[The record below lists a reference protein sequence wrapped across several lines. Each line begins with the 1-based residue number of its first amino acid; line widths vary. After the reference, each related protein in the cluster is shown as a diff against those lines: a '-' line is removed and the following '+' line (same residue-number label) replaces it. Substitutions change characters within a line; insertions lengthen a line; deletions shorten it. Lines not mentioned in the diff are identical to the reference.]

1 MIQLNEYHDN
11 IIPLLKVPV
20 IQKITVLTVFF
31 FFSVCHAGAEEIW
44 RLRYSVPTSAESEI
58 TRGSSKA
65 SEKLNTSGHSGNM
78 VFANGIGFGY
88 STVRTNGSLGG
99 IDYKFKNHSL
109 DLAYT
114 IGNDLSYTLGAGR
127 LVYGRGEQ
135 SMSGTS
141 YVTESSSGE
150 ALFMNFGIPVLG
162 GELLLGYRQHNIEYK
177 NFQSHISGQT
187 VMLEDTVKLLSS
199 QVNAGFGFLF

>member
-31 FFSVCHAGAEEIW
+31 FFSVFHAGAEELW

-78 VFANGIGFGY
+78 VFSNGIGFGY

-141 YVTESSSGE
+141 YVTESSRGD

-177 NFQSHISGQT
+177 NFQSQISGQT

>member
-150 ALFMNFGIPVLG
+150 ALFMNFGIPFLG
-162 GELLLGYRQHNIEYK
+162 GEFLLGYRQHNIEYK
-177 NFQSHISGQT
+177 NFQSQISGQT

>member
-1 MIQLNEYHDN
+1 MIKLNENQDN

-20 IQKITVLTVFF
+20 LQKITVLTVFF
-31 FFSVCHAGAEEIW
+31 FFSAFHAGAEELW
-44 RLRYSVPTSAESEI
+44 RLRYSVPTSVESEI

-65 SEKLNTSGHSGNM
+65 SQKLNTSGHSGNM

-114 IGNDLSYTLGAGR
+114 IGNELSFTLGAGQ

-135 SMSGTS
+135 STSGTS

-150 ALFMNFGIPVLG
+150 ALFMNFGIPFIG
-162 GELLLGYRQHNIEYK
+162 AELLLGYRQNNIEYK
-177 NFQSHISGQT
+177 NFQSQISGQT

-199 QVNAGFGFLF
+199 QFNAGFGFLF